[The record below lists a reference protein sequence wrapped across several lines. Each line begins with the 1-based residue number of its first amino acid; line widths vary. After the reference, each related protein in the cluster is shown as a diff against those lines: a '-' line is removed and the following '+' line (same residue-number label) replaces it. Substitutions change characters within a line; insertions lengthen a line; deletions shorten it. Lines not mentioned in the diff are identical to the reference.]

1 VVALRR
7 PRARPSAA
15 PGFQLAFPDLF
26 ATPVETPSPDR
37 RALLFGR
44 DETLGI
50 VSVTADRAG
59 QAFVWRRV
67 DGRIVCEEERF
78 SNWFFLSRR
87 DLLGDLPVVDLDM
100 SMVRSGARLAP
111 GETGVVQLHGENH
124 FGSLV
129 LTDRLDEVEAR
140 VSEATKLLRA
150 EDEPEEP
157 LSRVMY
163 VRPPAEQYMT
173 ISGRTYFKGMAYAD
187 LRRMQFDLETTG
199 LGFDFDRIFM
209 VSIKDSDG
217 FTAVLDI
224 GRMDEAELIRE
235 LARIVRERDPDVI
248 ENHNIFD
255 FDIRFL
261 VKRAQDLGVPLLLGR
276 DGTEFRESRDSV
288 KIGAQNHSFTRYSLA
303 GREIIDTLHATRRF
317 SAIQR
322 DLRSNGLKEAAQYFG
337 FAAEDR
343 EYVKGPEIW
352 RTFQEDPERIR
363 RYCWDDVEE
372 VDGLSQVLLGPS
384 FALASMVP
392 KPYERIATSGTGQGL
407 IEPLLVRAYLA
418 AGESLP
424 TGKDVGAFAGGTT
437 AVFTTGVVQNVVK
450 ADVASLYPSIMLTE
464 RIGPATDRLGVFLDL
479 LGDLTSL
486 RLDHK
491 ARAKASDVAADRRS
505 YHEAMQAAMKVLI
518 NSFYGM
524 LGAGFASF
532 CDGTAAARVAARG
545 REVLDLLL
553 DELRRRDAILI
564 EADTDG
570 VLFSLPPNPDERS
583 WSYEDELALIE
594 DVAHAMPAGIQL
606 EHDGRYA
613 AMYSYMEKNYALL
626 DYEPLGASPPDPR
639 DYDSLPPLGEAAGPV
654 PPLPLGEA
662 GEGPIHRSEVGEGAP
677 PTSRQARDPI
687 RLVGSAFRSTRAE
700 PFIEQTL
707 AATLGLIL
715 RGRAEDVRGFFRS
728 CCDALRRHEVPLA
741 DLCVSMPLSKTPET
755 YAQSGRKEEPYE
767 VFLAAGNSAWKSG
780 HRVLYYQTKT
790 GKRLV
795 TPEARDYDAD
805 FYIDK
810 LAAVSKQRL
819 EKAFTPAD
827 LQLLLSEFDGLFDPP
842 MSEVR
847 TLTVTSRRPIVWEAE
862 QDTESLDSLGGG
874 VESA

>member
-1 VVALRR
+1 MVALSR
-7 PRARPSAA
+7 PRARTPTG

-26 ATPVETPSPDR
+26 PPVAESVSLDR

-44 DETLGI
+44 DETPGI
-50 VSVTADRAG
+50 VSVTADREGHAC
-59 QAFVWRRV
+59 VWRRV
-67 DGRIVCEEERF
+67 DSRVVCEEDRF
-78 SNWFFLSRR
+78 PNWFFLARR
-87 DLLGDLPVVDLDM
+87 DLLGNLPVVE
-100 SMVRSGARLAP
+100 LAP
-111 GETGVVQLHGENH
+111 SVLESSPRLTPGDVGLVQLRGENH
-124 FGSLV
+124 FRYLV
-129 LTDRLDEVEAR
+129 LTDRLEEVEAR
-140 VSEATKLLRA
+140 VIEAAKLLRA
-150 EDEPEEP
+150 ENEPEEP
-157 LSRVMY
+157 VSRLIY

-173 ISGRTYFKGMAYAD
+173 ITGRTYFKGMAYGD

-199 LGFDFDRIFM
+199 LGFDLDRIFM

-217 FTAVLDI
+217 FSAVLDI

-261 VKRAQDLGVPLLLGR
+261 VKRAQDLGVSLPLGR
-276 DGTEFRESRDSV
+276 DGSEFRESRDSV

-322 DLRSNGLKEAAQYFG
+322 DLRSNGLKEAARYFG
-337 FAAEDR
+337 FAADDR
-343 EYVKGPEIW
+343 EYVQGPEIW
-352 RTFQEDPERIR
+352 RVFQEDPERIR

-464 RIGPATDRLGVFLDL
+464 RIGPSSDRLGVFLDL
-479 LGDLTSL
+479 LSELTSL

-491 ARAKASDVAADRRS
+491 ARARATDTASDRRS

-570 VLFSLPPNPDERS
+570 VLFSLPANPDRRP
-583 WSYEDELALIE
+583 WTFEDELAVIE
-594 DVAHAMPAGIQL
+594 DVARAMPAGIQL

-613 AMYSYMEKNYALL
+613 AMYSYLEKNYALL
-626 DYEPLGASPPDPR
+626 DYES
-639 DYDSLPPLGEAAGPV
+639 AAAQGF
-654 PPLPLGEA
+654 
-662 GEGPIHRSEVGEGAP
+662 R
-677 PTSRQARDPI
+677 ARDPI

-700 PFIEQTL
+700 PFLERSL
-707 AATLGLIL
+707 AATLTLIL
-715 RGRAEDVRGFFRS
+715 QGRSEEVRGFFRT
-728 CCDALRRHEVPLA
+728 CCDGLRRREVPAA
-741 DLCVSMPLSKTPET
+741 DLCVSMPLTKTPET
-755 YAQSGRKEEPYE
+755 YAQTGRKEEPYE
-767 VFLAAGNSAWKSG
+767 VFLAAGNSAWKQG
-780 HRVLYYQTKT
+780 HRVHYYQTKT
-790 GKRLV
+790 GKRLLA
-795 TPEARDYDAD
+795 PDARDYDAD

-810 LAAVSKQRL
+810 LAAVSRQRL

-827 LQLLLSEFDGLFDPP
+827 LQLLFSEFDGLFDPP
-842 MSEVR
+842 LSEVQPIS
-847 TLTVTSRRPIVWEAE
+847 VTSRQPIRWDAE
-862 QDTESLDSLGGG
+862 ETDADDDNASNNLVSEHSERYQA
-874 VESA
+874 VESQP